1 MDLAS
6 RKAALRRT
14 LAERRRGVP
23 PEAALRAAE
32 QVARRLAET
41 PEFSAC
47 GRLAIYAATD
57 GELSTEPLVRAAR
70 RRGRELLW
78 PRLMGDA
85 LGFAACGADE
95 LVPGY
100 RGIAEPPG
108 ALPPVALAAGDLIVL
123 PALALD
129 AAGRRLGRGGGHYD
143 RLLARLRGPIRVG
156 VGYDFQ
162 LVELVPAGEGDERV
176 DMVVTDRRL
185 LRTRDA

>member
-14 LAERRRGVP
+14 LAERRRRV
-23 PEAALRAAE
+23 AAEPATRAAE
-32 QVARRLAET
+32 QVAGQLAET
-41 PEFSAC
+41 PEFSGC

-57 GELSTEPLVRAAR
+57 GELSTEPLARAAR
-70 RRGRELLW
+70 KRGLELLW
-78 PRLMGDA
+78 PRVAGDA

-100 RGIAEPPG
+100 RGIGEPPA
-108 ALPPVALAAGDLIVL
+108 ALPLVSLAAGDLIVV

-143 RLLARLRGPIRVG
+143 RLLAGVRGPIRVG

-176 DMVVTDRRL
+176 DMVVTDQRL
-185 LRTRDA
+185 LRTRAA